1 MVSIAEFSKDGKYT
15 IKVVSERTGV
25 RPVTLRA
32 WERRYDLLEPDRLDN
47 NYRLYSERDIQVIRW
62 ITHRMDDGLSISN
75 AVREYN
81 NLRESGIWP
90 EALPSVLPPTPSKE
104 PGHPPEVYTEK
115 LYTALTN
122 HDEAQAKKITDS
134 IQSMFDLKTIFFE
147 IFTPCLHK
155 IGDAWYRGEIR
166 IATEHFASAY
176 IQGILMK
183 LLQAFPVYSQAPSI
197 LIGCAPEEFHQIA
210 PLMLSVLLRREGYQV
225 EFLGADL
232 PVEDLVLYAEDVSPE
247 MIILSAGFEH
257 TARPLFKVQS
267 RLEEL
272 PTKPI
277 FGFGGPYFNENPKQ
291 LESMQG
297 VFLGGNLDEAIQK
310 VHDLLD

>member
-1 MVSIAEFSKDGKYT
+1 MVSIAEYSKDGKYT

-62 ITHRMDDGLSISN
+62 ITHRLDDGLSISN
-75 AVREYN
+75 AVREYKD
-81 NLRESGIWP
+81 LRQQAIWP
-90 EALPSVLPPTPSKE
+90 EALPSILPPTPSKE
-104 PGHPPEVYTEK
+104 PGHPPAVYAEK
-115 LYTALTN
+115 LYEAFIN
-122 HDEAQAKKITDS
+122 HNETQAKQVTDTV
-134 IQSMFDLKTIFFE
+134 QSMFDLQTIFFE
-147 IFTPCLHK
+147 IFAPCLHQ

-166 IATEHFASAY
+166 IATEHHASAF
-176 IQGILMK
+176 IRGILMN

-197 LIGCAPEEFHQIA
+197 LIGCAPEEFHEIA

-232 PVEDLVLYAEDVSPE
+232 PVDDLVLYAGDVSPE
-247 MIILSAGFEH
+247 MIILSSGFEH
-257 TARPLFKVQS
+257 TARPLFKVQAK
-267 RLEEL
+267 LNDL
-272 PTKPI
+272 PGKPI
-277 FGFGGPYFNENPKQ
+277 FGYGGPYFNENPQEQGK
-291 LESMQG
+291 MQG
-297 VFLGGNLDEAIQK
+297 VFLGNSLDDAIQK

>member
-1 MVSIAEFSKDGKYT
+1 MVSIAEFSKEGKYT

-25 RPVTLRA
+25 QPVTLRA

-62 ITHRMDDGLSISN
+62 ITHRLDDGLSISN

-81 NLRESGIWP
+81 NLRNNGVWP
-90 EALPSVLPPTPSKE
+90 EALPSVLPPTPSKA
-104 PGHPPEVYTEK
+104 PGHPPEYYANK
-115 LYTALTN
+115 LYNALKN
-122 HDEAQAKKITDS
+122 HDEAQARKITDS

-147 IFTPCLHK
+147 VFAPCLHK

-232 PVEDLVLYAEDVSPE
+232 PVEDLVLYAGDVSPE

-257 TARPLFKVQS
+257 TARPLFKLQS
-267 RLEEL
+267 QLEQL
-272 PTKPI
+272 PAKPL
-277 FGFGGPYFNENPKQ
+277 FGFGGPYFNENPQQIKH
-291 LESMQG
+291 MQG
-297 VFLGGNLDEAIQK
+297 VFLGISLDEAIQK

>member
-1 MVSIAEFSKDGKYT
+1 MVSIAEFSKEGKYT

-75 AVREYN
+75 AAREYD
-81 NLRESGIWP
+81 NLRKEGIWP
-90 EALPSVLPPTPSKE
+90 EALPTVLPPTPSKE
-104 PGHPPEVYTEK
+104 PKHPPEYFSEK
-115 LYTALTN
+115 LYDALTN
-122 HDEAQAKKITDS
+122 HDEAQAKKITDA

-147 IFTPCLHK
+147 IFAPCLHK
-155 IGDAWYRGEIR
+155 IGDAWYRGQIR

-176 IQGILMK
+176 IRGILMN
-183 LLQAFPVYSQAPSI
+183 LLQAFPVYSQAPKI
-197 LIGCAPEEFHQIA
+197 LIGCAPEEFHEIA

-232 PVEDLVLYAEDVSPE
+232 PVDDLVFYAGDVSPE

-257 TARPLFKVQS
+257 TARPLMKMQTK
-267 RLEEL
+267 LDKL

-277 FGFGGPYFNENPKQ
+277 FGFGGPYFNANPN
-291 LESMQG
+291 LIEETG
-297 VFLGGNLDEAIQK
+297 GEFLGNSLDDAIQK